1 VSPIVLRTAGIDLI
15 LGMDWMTQQQVVIHC
30 KEKAVVLTTSK
41 GDKISVE
48 VVVQKQQTATV
59 NQLGDSTN
67 KEDLVVDVFPDDLLG
82 MLADRDIEF
91 IIELLPGTAPILS
104 IHIE

>member
-1 VSPIVLRTAGIDLI
+1 
-15 LGMDWMTQQQVVIHC
+15 
-30 KEKAVVLTTSK
+30 VVLTTSK

-59 NQLGDSTN
+59 NQLGDSA
-67 KEDLVVDVFPDDLLG
+67 KEDLVVDEFLDVFPDDLPG
-82 MLADRDIEF
+82 MPANRDIEF
-91 IIELLPGTAPILS
+91 IIELLPGTALILS